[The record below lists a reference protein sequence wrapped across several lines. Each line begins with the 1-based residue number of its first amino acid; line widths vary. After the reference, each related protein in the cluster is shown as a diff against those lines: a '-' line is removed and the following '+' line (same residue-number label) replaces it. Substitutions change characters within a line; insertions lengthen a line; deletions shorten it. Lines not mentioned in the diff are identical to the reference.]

1 MKDRPIRLGVNGAGW
16 IGSGFVT
23 QVERMPGME
32 VVALADPS
40 IDRARRVFQDLGYD
54 QSAIAVVETR
64 REAMEAI
71 EKGKKVVTESLSLL
85 SEIDW
90 VDVVVD
96 ATSSP
101 LSGAIV
107 AYHGIRNGK
116 IVVLVNIEADAT
128 VGRALRRL
136 AEKEDVLYTVSSG
149 DEPGCLMELFQFV
162 QALRFEPIV
171 LGKGKNNPLDPH
183 ATPDTVREHA
193 MKQKKDPFQVAS
205 YVDGTKTMFEMCCCA
220 NATGF
225 APAKRGM
232 LGPRAELDTVSQV
245 FALQEDGGLTPFPGI
260 VDFVRSQSMA
270 GGVFVV
276 VRVDHE
282 RIREDL
288 EYLKV
293 GKGKYFTFFRPYH
306 LWFLEAPLS
315 VLRACRYREPTL
327 VPLDRPVAEVIA
339 VAKKD
344 LRAGE
349 VLDDFGG
356 FTFYGVLDRADVAHS
371 LRALPAGLAPGAR
384 VKRDFKRDSV
394 ITWDDVEL
402 EETLLLG
409 LRLMQDEKDWGV
421 ESS

>member
-1 MKDRPIRLGVNGAGW
+1 MKDRPIRLGVSGAGW

-32 VVALADPS
+32 VVALADSS
-40 IDRARRVFQDLGYD
+40 IDRACQVFQDLGYD
-54 QSAIAVVETR
+54 RSTIAVVETR
-64 REAMEAI
+64 HGAMEAI

-101 LSGAIV
+101 FSGATV
-107 AYHGIRNGK
+107 AYYGIRNGK

-136 AEKEDVLYTVSSG
+136 AEKEGVLYTVSSG

-193 MKQKKDPFQVAS
+193 LKQKKDPFQVAS

-225 APAKRGM
+225 VPATRGM
-232 LGPRAELDTVSQV
+232 FGPRAELDTVSQV

-260 VDFVRSQSMA
+260 VDFVQSQSMA

-282 RIREDL
+282 RIWEDL

-344 LRAGE
+344 LRVGE

-371 LRALPAGLAPGAR
+371 LRALPAGIAPGAKVR
-384 VKRDFKRDSV
+384 RDLKKDSV

-402 EETLLLG
+402 EETLLLR
-409 LRLMQDEKDWGV
+409 LRLMQDEKDWGGD
-421 ESS
+421 SS

>member
-1 MKDRPIRLGVNGAGW
+1 MKDRPIRLGVSGAGW

-32 VVALADPS
+32 VVALADSS
-40 IDRARRVFQDLGYD
+40 IDRACQVFQDLGYD

-64 REAMEAI
+64 HGAMEAI

-101 LSGAIV
+101 FSGATV
-107 AYHGIRNGK
+107 AYYGIRNGK

-136 AEKEDVLYTVSSG
+136 AEKEGVLYTVSSG

-171 LGKGKNNPLDPH
+171 LGKGKNNPFDPH

-193 MKQKKDPFQVAS
+193 LKQKKDPFQVAS

-225 APAKRGM
+225 VPATRGM
-232 LGPRAELDTVSQV
+232 FGPRAELDTVSQV

-260 VDFVRSQSMA
+260 VDFVQSQSMA

-282 RIREDL
+282 RIWEDL

-344 LRAGE
+344 LRVGE

-371 LRALPAGLAPGAR
+371 LRALPAGIAPGAK
-384 VKRDFKRDSV
+384 VKRDLKKDSV

-402 EETLLLG
+402 EETLLLR
-409 LRLMQDEKDWGV
+409 LRLMQDEKDWGGD
-421 ESS
+421 SS

>member
-1 MKDRPIRLGVNGAGW
+1 MKDRPIRLGVSGAGW

-32 VVALADPS
+32 VVMLADSS
-40 IDRARRVFQDLGYD
+40 IGRACRVFQDLGYD
-54 QSAIAVVETR
+54 QSTIAVVETR
-64 REAMEAI
+64 RGAMEAI

-101 LSGAIV
+101 LSGATV
-107 AYHGIRNGK
+107 AYYGIRNGK
-116 IVVLVNIEADAT
+116 MVVLVNIEADAT

-136 AEKEDVLYTVSSG
+136 AEKEGVLYTVSSG

-232 LGPRAELDTVSQV
+232 FGPRAELDTVSQV

-260 VDFVRSQSMA
+260 VDFVQSQSMA

-327 VPLDRPVAEVIA
+327 VPLDRPVAEVVA

-371 LRALPAGLAPGAR
+371 LRALPAGLAPGAK
-384 VKRDFKRDSV
+384 VKRDLKKDSV

-402 EETLLLG
+402 EETLLLR
-409 LRLMQDEKDWGV
+409 LRLMQDEKDWGGD
-421 ESS
+421 SS

>member
-1 MKDRPIRLGVNGAGW
+1 MKDRPIRLGVSGAGW

-32 VVALADPS
+32 VVALADSS
-40 IDRARRVFQDLGYD
+40 IDRACQVFQDLGYD
-54 QSAIAVVETR
+54 RSTIAVVETR
-64 REAMEAI
+64 HGAMEAI

-101 LSGAIV
+101 FSGATV
-107 AYHGIRNGK
+107 AYYGIRNGK

-136 AEKEDVLYTVSSG
+136 AEKEGVLYTVSSG

-193 MKQKKDPFQVAS
+193 LKQKKDPFQVAS

-225 APAKRGM
+225 VPATRGM
-232 LGPRAELDTVSQV
+232 FGPRAELDTVSQV

-260 VDFVRSQSMA
+260 VDFVQSQSMA

-282 RIREDL
+282 RIWEDL

-344 LRAGE
+344 LRVGE

-371 LRALPAGLAPGAR
+371 LRALPAGIAPGAR
-384 VKRDFKRDSV
+384 VKRDLKKDSV

-402 EETLLLG
+402 EETLLLR
-409 LRLMQDEKDWGV
+409 LRLMQDEKDWGGD
-421 ESS
+421 SS